1 MLTDA
6 TPNTNYEV
14 VITTYFGLA
23 RYRVGDVVKVVGF
36 ATVDAAAVAR
46 GDAALEAA
54 LQHMNGAPIV
64 EFLGRAGAMLNVVT
78 EKYDEAALVKA
89 LGGGEHPWCEFAAR
103 EEPVPSGG
111 GMPHYVVYVEPL
123 PGCQLD
129 GKQTAAA
136 VETALRLQNA
146 SYALL
151 VGRGLIAPVVV
162 AIVRHGAFAELK
174 ERMIARGTSPA
185 QYKAPVVLESSA
197 DGLRASVLEGW
208 VVERVRADRVW
219 EE

>member
-1 MLTDA
+1 M
-6 TPNTNYEV
+6 NKNYEV

-23 RYRVGDVVKVVGF
+23 RYRVGDVVRVVGF
-36 ATVDAAAVAR
+36 EATIDAAAVAR

-64 EFLGRAGAMLNVVT
+64 EFVGRAGAMLNVVT
-78 EKYDEAALVKA
+78 EKYEEAALVKA
-89 LGGGEHPWCEFAAR
+89 LGGGEHPWCEEFAAR
-103 EEPVPSGG
+103 EEPVPQSG

-123 PGCQLD
+123 PGCELD
-129 GKQTAAA
+129 AKETAAK
-136 VETALRLQNA
+136 VESALRLQNA

-162 AIVRHGAFAELK
+162 AIVRHGAFAALK

-185 QYKAPVVLESSA
+185 QYKAPVILESSA

-208 VVERVRADRVW
+208 VVERASVDGRK